1 MVRRGKKDVA
11 SAEISCVSA
20 EYFSPRIDDSNL
32 HFLWLLKLK
41 CACLIFF
48 FVPCLGALALFT
60 GVSCS

>member
-1 MVRRGKKDVA
+1 MVRGGKKDVA

-20 EYFSPRIDDSNL
+20 EYFSPRINDSIAFSMVTEIKVRLFNL
-32 HFLWLLKLK
+32 
-41 CACLIFF
+41 F